1 MIEITNLKKYYGNKK
16 AVDDISFSVNK
27 GEILGFLGP
36 NGAGKSTTMNI
47 ITGYISM
54 TSGQVTIDGHDIL
67 EEPMKAK
74 RSVGYLPEQP
84 PLYVDMTVSEYLN
97 FVYELKKVREDRKT
111 HIEGVMK
118 SVGLME
124 VKERKIK
131 NLSKGFRQ
139 RVGLAQALI
148 GNPEVIILDEPTV
161 GLDPNQI
168 VEIRNMIKELKK
180 EHTIILSTHIL
191 QEVSAVCDRVVIING
206 GKIAAVDTPANL
218 SRMIQGRV
226 IIELKAENA
235 LEELTE
241 PIKAIEGVTGV
252 TYKGAGA
259 YHIEADSD
267 VSREVSMLCAEKGC
281 LVTEIKTEE
290 MPLEEIFAR
299 LTSKKEEDTDE
310 SDI

>member
-290 MPLEEIFAR
+290 MSLEEIFGR

-310 SDI
+310 SNI

>member
-118 SVGLME
+118 AVGLEE
-124 VKERKIK
+124 VKGRKIK
-131 NLSKGFRQ
+131 NLSKGFKQ

-206 GKIAAVDTPANL
+206 GKIAAIDTPANL

-241 PIKAIEGVTGV
+241 PITAIEGVTSV

-267 VSREVSMLCAEKGC
+267 VSREVSMLCAERGC

>member
-36 NGAGKSTTMNI
+36 NGAGKSTSMNI

-97 FVYELKKVREDRKT
+97 FVYELKKVREDRKA

-118 SVGLME
+118 SVGLEE
-124 VKERKIK
+124 VKGRKIK

-206 GKIAAVDTPANL
+206 GKIAAIDTLANL
-218 SRMIQGRV
+218 GRMIQGRV

-241 PIKAIEGVTGV
+241 PIKAIEDVTSV

-267 VSREVSMLCAEKGC
+267 VSIEVSMLCAERGC

>member
-54 TSGQVTIDGHDIL
+54 TEGQVTIDGHDIL

-84 PLYVDMTVSEYLN
+84 PLYVDMTVSEYLG
-97 FVYELKKVREDRKT
+97 FVYELKKVSEDKKA
-111 HIEGVMK
+111 HIESVMK
-118 SVGLME
+118 SVGLEE
-124 VKERKIK
+124 VQGRKIK
-131 NLSKGFRQ
+131 NLSKGFKQ

-191 QEVSAVCDRVVIING
+191 QEVSAVCDRVVIINS
-206 GKIAAVDTPANL
+206 GKIAAIDTPANL

-241 PIKAIEGVTGV
+241 PIKAIEGVTSV

-267 VSREVSMLCAEKGC
+267 VSREVSMLCAERGC

-290 MPLEEIFAR
+290 MSLEEIFAR